1 MTGQVSLYELDTA
14 YLKVAREI
22 AVNFHDTE
30 TILSRHGIG
39 PAEWERIKKD
49 ERFLRLLDAEVQ
61 AWNSATNTHE
71 RTKAKA
77 AALIEEFLPEAN
89 QRLHSTSENLPAKV
103 ELLKTLVKVAGMG
116 EREVGVGTGSGFT
129 VTINLGSDHKLEFQK
144 TSLPHK
150 VIEGEVLN
158 EA

>member
-1 MTGQVSLYELDTA
+1 MTGLVNVFTDDTR

-22 AVNFHDTE
+22 AVNFYDTE
-30 TILSRHGIG
+30 EILKRHNIG
-39 PAEWERIKKD
+39 PDEWERIKKD

-61 AWNSATNTHE
+61 AWNSSMNTHE

-89 QRLHSTSENLPAKV
+89 KRLHSESDTLPAKV

-116 EREVGVGTGSGFT
+116 EREIGVATGSGFN
-129 VTINLGSDHKLEFQK
+129 VTINLGADHKLEFSK
-144 TSLPHK
+144 TLPHK
-150 VIEGEVLN
+150 VIEGEILN